1 MPRVYRSCAKMD
13 NPSIG
18 PQIGHFFIYIY
29 IYICQRPFNSATWLF
44 IAPRAAADSSAA
56 PGNFRPGPPEH
67 TATPERPCTRRAGVG
82 QERRP
87 IPYKSFQKINA
98 NRPGRQAE
106 NAVPNRPCR
115 RLAILRLGT
124 GCRVKKNDFGFVRL
138 QFVTF
143 SKDSLLDVFLAAKM
157 LLCFPAYLRC
167 FFMSRTGDFLG
178 HDQNGH
184 LRNASS
190 GAVRPKSP

>member
-1 MPRVYRSCAKMD
+1 MIRNTGAAFGGRP
-13 NPSIG
+13 IG
-18 PQIGHFFIYIY
+18 SVFLIILYHIINIYGYSLYIPYIFHIYIY
-29 IYICQRPFNSATWLF
+29 IYTYITICQRPFNSATWLF
-44 IAPRAAADSSAA
+44 IAPVAAAVSSAA

-124 GCRVKKNDFGFVRL
+124 GCRVKKKRFRICSTPVCY
-138 QFVTF
+138 V
-143 SKDSLLDVFLAAKM
+143 
-157 LLCFPAYLRC
+157 
-167 FFMSRTGDFLG
+167 
-178 HDQNGH
+178 
-184 LRNASS
+184 
-190 GAVRPKSP
+190 